1 MYATVN
7 KLHRSAAL
15 NGGEN
20 LSAPPYYLVRFR
32 SISEAVV
39 GR

>member
-15 NGGEN
+15 NGGES
-20 LSAPPYYLVRFR
+20 LSKPPYYLVRFQALGPT
-32 SISEAVV
+32 IV